1 MKKCRIVRSFFLV
14 LSVIL
19 LLSACNGNGGSSH
32 SDGAVYNP
40 GGGSSSGSG
49 DAGSIDGS
57 VTAQD
62 LWILSNAGDVERIV
76 ELFQTSST
84 GGETCTVVIFASD
97 LGLPADGSVTLTI
110 TGPGINYTKDATAD
124 TDGNVRFEVPL
135 LETKTTVT
143 VELIVKDANGTAL
156 YTGSEE
162 QEVDSEGNLHVTLI
176 RQGVPQ
182 PGYTVSFNIG
192 TGDGTAPADQTV
204 ASGAKATKPA
214 DPTKTGAAFG
224 GWYTGTVDAS
234 GKLTLAA
241 TAYDF
246 DNTTVTADLTLYAKW
261 LYTNFTGTVEE
272 FLAAEFATTS
282 SRKNITITDASDAN
296 IAQILAHFRND
307 LSSLSFNLTLQE
319 TNPGDLTEIP
329 ANAFNYG
336 SYVYLYTITM
346 PASVKKIGYKAF
358 YCCSYLS
365 ITFPA
370 GLEEIGDQAINAQH
384 ISSISLAG
392 TNIQKIGEKAF
403 FNIGMSGIGVSDMT
417 IPATVTEICSN
428 SFLSNKTINITF
440 SGTNSWTKK
449 QGNSVVATGVTLSAS
464 DVKQSSSPVYHYTR
478 P

>member
-1 MKKCRIVRSFFLV
+1 MKARTTRHNYNRLFCIIRSLFLT
-14 LSVIL
+14 LSAVIL
-19 LLSACNGNGGSSH
+19 LAACRGNGGSADSGGPTYIPGGGNGGSS
-32 SDGAVYNP
+32 
-40 GGGSSSGSG
+40 GGDTTG
-49 DAGSIDGS
+49 DSTNS
-57 VTAQD
+57 FTAQD
-62 LWILSNAGDVERIV
+62 LLNLSNAGSVDRMI
-76 ELFQTSST
+76 ELFQTNAGSES
-84 GGETCTVVIFASD
+84 CTVVMTAEA
-97 LGLPADGSVTLTI
+97 LGLPAGGSVTLTI
-110 TGPGINYTKDATAD
+110 TGSGISYTRTASADA
-124 TDGNVRFEVPL
+124 DGNVYFEVPL
-135 LETKTTVT
+135 LESKTTVT
-143 VELIVKDANGTAL
+143 VELIVQDENGTVFFS
-156 YTGSEE
+156 GSEE

-246 DNTTVTADLTLYAKW
+246 DNTTVTANLTLYAKW

-296 IAQILAHFRND
+296 IAQILAHFSSD
-307 LSSLSFNLTLQE
+307 LSSLWFNLTLQE

-329 ANAFNYG
+329 ANAF
-336 SYVYLYTITM
+336 SYTTTVKLDTISL
-346 PASVKKIGYKAF
+346 PPSVKKIGYRAF
-358 YCCSYLS
+358 YRCSNLR

-370 GLEEIGDQAINAQH
+370 GLEEIGNQAINAQH
-384 ISSISLAG
+384 MSSISLAG

-403 FNIGMSGIGVSDMT
+403 FDIGMYGIGVSDVT
-417 IPATVTEICSN
+417 IPATVTEI
-428 SFLSNKTINITF
+428 LLRKLKPANI
-440 SGTNSWTKK
+440 K
-449 QGNSVVATGVTLSAS
+449 QLA
-464 DVKQSSSPVYHYTR
+464 
-478 P
+478 